1 MSVID
6 EVRRERE
13 DLARVLKKHRG
24 IRKIVEDLYPDSAH
38 FIYELLQNAEDTGA
52 AEARFMLSENCLV
65 FEHNGRSFEP
75 LDIYAITD
83 IGEGTK
89 ANDEDK
95 IGRFGV
101 GFKAVFAYS
110 ETPHIWSPT
119 FAFKITDLV
128 LPWEIESME
137 PLGNRTRF
145 EFPFNNPKKPVGN
158 AYAEVDAGLHEL
170 AETTL
175 LFLSHLESIRW
186 QNAADESGEVLRF
199 KHSSNHFEVLKQSGG
214 KTTASSHFL
223 KFDQP
228 VVGLEKQRI
237 AVAYEL
243 DFLPNVQAF
252 DPQKKLAKQLKI
264 IPATPGRVAVFF
276 PAEKEASGLRFHLH
290 APFVPELSRASIKE
304 AVANQPL
311 FEQLA
316 ILTASSLHQIRVL
329 GLLTTDVLSVL
340 PNPQDTIPPRY
351 QHIRDAV
358 VEEMNEQPLTPTH
371 AKSHAPAKYL
381 LQAKASLKELL
392 SNDDIAFLVDCD
404 GEPPQWASARALQGT
419 NIDRFL
425 TGLAIADWDIDEFV
439 DMLTAKASDGFRQIS
454 TPPYHV
460 TGPNDQFMTW
470 LAGKPVDWFQE
481 LYSLL
486 YADYLSSAGW
496 KKDGCIKVLKS
507 LRIVRL
513 SNGNFSVGTKCF
525 FPGDG
530 VEHDEVLPRV
540 EASVFTSG
548 KSKVQKENA
557 KRFLGE
563 IGVRE
568 VGEAEQ
574 VEAILKQR
582 YTKANLTPKKT
593 DLKRFV
599 ALVEKEPD
607 KAKLF
612 SNCHILERK
621 DEKWGTPSQVFID
634 EPFMDTGLSAYYD
647 ALGKG
652 IEHAALAASYQDCG
666 IAVKRVVKFAE
677 AIGVQKRLEVTETT
691 CYSNPQWGY
700 LWSVGGNSTSTSI
713 NRDYMMAGL
722 EVALARP
729 SLAISRLV
737 WQSMCS
743 LPLYP
748 NCLEATYQNNQSR
761 GAHFADSQLVHQL
774 RAMAWIPQSNGAF
787 SRPAEASR
795 ELLPEGFP
803 FDPGWPWLMAIHF
816 GHEAI
821 KTSLVYRQKQIGAM
835 ELGFESVEEAQKW
848 KAVKD
853 AGISPDEILAQY
865 AQRQRI
871 SQPEESVKDPEKRRQ
886 GVQEDGD
893 SAPPKESVIRERSI
907 QPGVPEVTATA
918 KAYLGIKYMNPEGQL
933 VCQCCHEEMPFK
945 LSSGDYYFEAVQC
958 VRDLDAH
965 HHKNRLALC
974 PTCAA
979 MYQHARET
987 DDAEIRRRIVAHAAD
1002 DQVPAVDIPVRLA
1015 GRDHILHFV
1024 GTHWFDLK
1032 TVLSEQDVTVDIES
1046 EVSHG

>member
-6 EVRRERE
+6 EVRCERE

-52 AEARFMLSENCLV
+52 TEARFMLSENCLV

-75 LDIYAITD
+75 RDIYAITD

-110 ETPHIWSPT
+110 ETPHIWSPA

-128 LPWEIESME
+128 LPWEIEPME
-137 PLGNRTRF
+137 SLGNRTRF
-145 EFPFNNPKKPVGN
+145 EFPFNNPKKSVGN
-158 AYAEVDAGLHEL
+158 AYAEVDAGLNEL

-186 QNAADESGEVLRF
+186 QNSIGESGEVLRF
-199 KHSSNHFEVLKQSGG
+199 RHSETHFEVLKQGDG
-214 KTTASSHFL
+214 KTATSSHFL

-228 VVGLEKQRI
+228 VVGLARQRI

-243 DFLPNVQAF
+243 DFLPNVPPF
-252 DPQKKLAKQLKI
+252 DPQKTLVKQLKI

-276 PAEKEASGLRFHLH
+276 PAAKETSGLRFHLH

-304 AVANQPL
+304 TDANKPL
-311 FEQLA
+311 FHQLA
-316 ILTASSLHQIRVL
+316 LLAAESLHQIRDL
-329 GLLTTDVLSVL
+329 GLLTADFLAAL
-340 PNPQDTIPPRY
+340 PNPQDLIPLRY
-351 QHIRDAV
+351 QQVRAAIIAA
-358 VEEMNEQPLTPTH
+358 MNEQPLTPTH

-381 LQAKASLKELL
+381 LQAKASLKALL
-392 SNDDIAFLVDCD
+392 SEADIEFLIEYDE
-404 GEPPQWASARALQGT
+404 EPMEWAIGASQKSS
-419 NIDRFL
+419 NVDRFL
-425 TGLAIADWDIDEFV
+425 AGLAIAEWDIDKLIA
-439 DMLTAKASDGFRQIS
+439 MLSMKASDGPRSIS
-454 TPPYHV
+454 TSPYYV
-460 TGPNDQFMTW
+460 SGPNDEFMIW
-470 LAGKPVDWFQE
+470 LAGKPVDWFQD

-486 YADYLSSAGW
+486 YADYLSNAGW
-496 KKDGCIKVLKS
+496 KRDGCIKMLKS

-525 FPGDG
+525 FPSEGI
-530 VEHDEVLPRV
+530 EHDDVLPRV
-540 EASVFTSG
+540 EAGVFNSG
-548 KSKVQKENA
+548 KNKVRQENA
-557 KRFLGE
+557 KRFLDE
-563 IGVRE
+563 IGIRD

-574 VEAILKQR
+574 VEAILQQR
-582 YTKANLTPKKT
+582 YTKTNMMPKKT

-612 SNCHILERK
+612 SDYHIFERK
-621 DEKWGTPSQVFID
+621 DEKWGRPSQVFLD
-634 EPFMDTGLSAYYD
+634 QPFMDTGLSAYYD

-652 IEHAALAASYQDCG
+652 TEHEALAASYQDCG
-666 IAVKRVVKFAE
+666 VAIKRLVKFAE
-677 AIGVQKRLEVTETT
+677 AVGVKTRLEVTETT
-691 CYSNPQWGY
+691 CYSNRQWVY
-700 LWSVGGNSTSTSI
+700 LWSVGGNSTSTAV

-722 EVALARP
+722 EVALAQP

-748 NCLEATYQNNQSR
+748 DHLQAVYQNNKST
-761 GAHFADSQLVHQL
+761 GAHFAHSQLVHQL
-774 RAMAWIPQSNGAF
+774 REVAWIPQSNGVF

-803 FDPGWPWLMAIHF
+803 FDPGWPWLKAIHF

-821 KTSLVYRQKQIGAM
+821 KTSEVYRQKQIGAR

-848 KAVKD
+848 KTVKD
-853 AGISPDEILAQY
+853 AGISPDEILAQH
-865 AQRQRI
+865 AQRKRI
-871 SQPEESVKDPEKRRQ
+871 SQPEESVHDPERRRRNNQ
-886 GVQEDGD
+886 ADAAD
-893 SAPPKESVIRERSI
+893 TPSKESVQRERSI
-907 QPGVPEVTATA
+907 QKGITAVTAKA
-918 KAYLGIKYMNPEGQL
+918 KAYLRAKYKNADGQL

-945 LSSGDYYFEAVQC
+945 LPRSGEHYFEAVQC
-958 VRDLDAH
+958 IDDKENRH
-965 HHKNRLALC
+965 YRNRLALC
-974 PTCAA
+974 PDCAA
-979 MYQHARET
+979 MYQYARET
-987 DDAEIRRRIVAHAAD
+987 NDAELRSRIVENTAD
-1002 DQVPAVDIPVRLA
+1002 DQVPAVEISITLA
-1015 GRDHILHFV
+1015 GSERRLHLV

-1032 TVLSEQDVTVDIES
+1032 GIFE
-1046 EVSHG
+1046 

>member
-1 MSVID
+1 MSIID

-52 AEARFMLSENCLV
+52 TEARFMLSENCLV

-119 FAFKITDLV
+119 FAFKITALV
-128 LPWEIESME
+128 LPWEIKPME

-158 AYAEVDAGLHEL
+158 AYAEVDAGLNEL

-186 QNAADESGEVLRF
+186 QNAAGDSGEVLRF
-199 KHSSNHFEVLKQSGG
+199 KHSENHFEVLKQSGG

-228 VVGLEKQRI
+228 VVGLGRQRI

-243 DFLPNVQAF
+243 DFLPNVPAF
-252 DPQKKLAKQLKI
+252 DPQKTLAKQLKI
-264 IPATPGRVAVFF
+264 IPANPGRVAVFF
-276 PAEKEASGLRFHLH
+276 PAKKETSGLRFHLH

-304 AVANQPL
+304 TNANQPL

-316 ILTASSLHQIRVL
+316 TLAAKSLHQIRDL
-329 GLLTTDVLSVL
+329 GLLTADFLAAL
-340 PNPQDTIPPRY
+340 PNPQDSIFPRY
-351 QHIRDAV
+351 QRIRESV
-358 VEEMNEQPLTPTH
+358 VEEMNEQPLTPTRE
-371 AKSHAPAKYL
+371 KSHTPAKYL

-392 SNDDIAFLVDCD
+392 SNDDIAFLVDYD

-419 NIDRFL
+419 NIERFL

-548 KSKVQKENA
+548 KSKVQQENA
-557 KRFLGE
+557 KRFLQE

-599 ALVEKEPD
+599 ALIEKEPD

-612 SNCHILERK
+612 SNYYVFECK
-621 DEKWGTPSQVFID
+621 DGKWCRPSWVFLD
-634 EPFMDTGLSAYYD
+634 QPFMDTGLSAYYD

-652 IEHAALAASYQDCG
+652 ADHEALAASYQDCG
-666 IAVKRVVKFAE
+666 VAVKRLVKFAE
-677 AIGVQKRLEVTETT
+677 AVGVKNRLEVTETT
-691 CYSNPQWGY
+691 CYSNPQRQY

-713 NRDYMMAGL
+713 DRDYVMAGL
-722 EVALARP
+722 EVALAQP

-748 NCLEATYQNNQSR
+748 DYLKAVYQNNKST
-761 GAHFADSQLVHQL
+761 GAYFADSQLVHQL
-774 RAMAWIPQSNGAF
+774 RAMAWIPQSNGIF

-795 ELLPEGFP
+795 ELLPEGFT
-803 FDPGWPWLMAIHF
+803 FDPGWPWLKAIYF

-821 KTSLVYRQKQIGAM
+821 KTSEVYRQKQIGAR

-848 KAVKD
+848 KTVKD

-871 SQPEESVKDPEKRRQ
+871 AQPEESVKDPEKRRQ

-893 SAPPKESVIRERSI
+893 SAPPKEGVIRERSI

-987 DDAEIRRRIVAHAAD
+987 DDAEIRRRIVEHAAD
-1002 DQVPAVDIPVRLA
+1002 DQVPAVEIPIILA
-1015 GRDHILHFV
+1015 GSERRLRFV
-1024 GTHWFDLK
+1024 GTHWFELK
-1032 TVLSEQDVTVDIES
+1032 IILKIGV
-1046 EVSHG
+1046 HNA

>member
-1 MSVID
+1 
-6 EVRRERE
+6 
-13 DLARVLKKHRG
+13 
-24 IRKIVEDLYPDSAH
+24 
-38 FIYELLQNAEDTGA
+38 LQNAEDTGA
-52 AEARFMLSENCLV
+52 TEARFMLSENGLV
-65 FEHNGRSFEP
+65 FEHNGRPFEP
-75 LDIYAITD
+75 RDIYAITD

-110 ETPHIWSPT
+110 ETPHIWSPP

-128 LPWEIESME
+128 LPNELE
-137 PLGNRTRF
+137 PETAQDNRTRF

-158 AYAEVDAGLHEL
+158 AYAEVDAGLNEL

-175 LFLSHLESIRW
+175 LFLSHLQSIRW
-186 QNAADESGEVLRF
+186 QNAAGDSGEVLRF
-199 KHSSNHFEVLKQSGG
+199 KHSENHFEVLKQSGG

-243 DFLPNVQAF
+243 DFLSNVQAF
-252 DPQKKLAKQLKI
+252 DPRKALAKQLKI

-276 PAEKEASGLRFHLH
+276 PAEKETSGLRFHLH

-304 AVANQPL
+304 TDANQPL

-316 ILTASSLHQIRVL
+316 TLTASSLHLIRVL
-329 GLLTTDVLSVL
+329 GLLTVDVLSVL
-340 PNPQDTIPPRY
+340 PNPQDTLPPRY
-351 QHIRDAV
+351 QRIREAV
-358 VEEMNEQPLTPTH
+358 VEEMNEQPLTPTY
-371 AKSHAPAKYL
+371 AKSHAPANYL

-392 SNDDIAFLVDCD
+392 SGADVEFLIDYD
-404 GEPPQWASARALQGT
+404 EEPMQWAVGASQKNSNA
-419 NIDRFL
+419 DRFL
-425 TGLAIADWDIDEFV
+425 AGLAIVEWDIERFV
-439 DMLTAKASDGFRQIS
+439 EMLGAKAFDGLRHIP
-454 TPPYHV
+454 TPPYSV
-460 TGPNDQFMTW
+460 IGPNDEFMTW
-470 LAGKPVDWFQE
+470 LAGKPVNWFQE

-486 YADYLSSAGW
+486 YVDYLSNAGW
-496 KKDGCIKVLKS
+496 KKDGCIKMLKS

-513 SNGNFSVGTKCF
+513 SNGNFSIGSKCF
-525 FPGDG
+525 FPSDG

-540 EASVFTSG
+540 EVGVFTYG
-548 KSKVQKENA
+548 KSKVQQENA
-557 KRFLGE
+557 KRFLE
-563 IGVRE
+563 EVGVRE

-582 YTKANLTPKKT
+582 YRYTRTNLTPRKT

-612 SNCHILERK
+612 SNYYIFECE
-621 DEKWGTPSQVFID
+621 DEIWRRPSWVFLD
-634 EPFMDTGLSAYYD
+634 QPFMDTGLSDYYD
-647 ALGKG
+647 VLGKG
-652 IEHAALAASYQDCG
+652 TEYEALAASYQDCG
-666 IAVKRVVKFAE
+666 VAVKRLVKFAE
-677 AIGVQKRLEVTETT
+677 AVGIKTRLEVTKTT
-691 CYSNPQWGY
+691 CDSNPQWQY
-700 LWSVGGNSTSTSI
+700 LCSVGGNSTYTSR
-713 NRDYMMAGL
+713 NRDYVIEGL
-722 EVALARP
+722 DAVLQSP

-737 WQSMCS
+737 WRSMCS
-743 LPLYP
+743 LPMYP
-748 NCLEATYQNNQSR
+748 DCLEAEYRNNKST
-761 GAHFADSQLVHQL
+761 GSHYADSQLVYCL
-774 RAMAWIPQSNGAF
+774 KCFAWVPQGNGIY

-803 FDPGWPWLMAIHF
+803 FDPGWPWLKAIDF

-821 KTSLVYRQKQIGAM
+821 KTSEVYRQKQVGAR

-848 KAVKD
+848 KTVKD

-871 SQPEESVKDPEKRRQ
+871 SQPEESVHDPERRRRI
-886 GVQEDGD
+886 VQTNAGD
-893 SAPPKESVIRERSI
+893 APSKESIQRERTI
-907 QPGVPEVTATA
+907 QIGISDVTAQA
-918 KAYLGIKYMNPEGQL
+918 KAYLRAKYQNLEGQL
-933 VCQCCHEEMPFK
+933 VCQCCHDEMPFK
-945 LSSGDYYFEAVQC
+945 LLSDEHYFEAVQC
-958 VRDLDAH
+958 LRDKEVRH
-965 HHKNRLALC
+965 YQNRLALC

-987 DDAEIRRRIVAHAAD
+987 DDAEIRSRIITHTAD
-1002 DQVPAVDIPVRLA
+1002 DQAPAVEIPIRLA
-1015 GRDHILHFV
+1015 SREYTLRFV

-1032 TVLSEQDVTVDIES
+1032 TVLGGPKEHDN
-1046 EVSHG
+1046 